1 MEPTTAELREDFKNQ
16 IRNVNERIGILTQE
30 LESLKEIRI
39 KIIGGL
45 ETLQI
50 IDPVQEESST
60 ETSEENNIEF
70 SSKT

>member
-16 IRNVNERIGILTQE
+16 LRNVNERIGILPQE
-30 LESLKEIRI
+30 LESFKEISI

-50 IDPVQEESST
+50 IDPVQEEAST
-60 ETSEENNIEF
+60 ETSEENNIQF
-70 SSKT
+70 S

>member
-50 IDPVQEESST
+50 IDPVQEEAST

>member
-16 IRNVNERIGILTQE
+16 LRNVNERIGILTQE
-30 LESLKEIRI
+30 LESFKEIRI

-50 IDPVQEESST
+50 IDPVQEEAST
-60 ETSEENNIEF
+60 ETSEENNIQF
-70 SSKT
+70 SSET